1 MGADAMLRALSDDRW
16 RWIEQGRIEG
26 EERDRIS
33 SLRNAERR
41 GERRGEQRG
50 KQKGAREKALDAA
63 RKLLE
68 MKLLTHEQIAEAV
81 ELSLEEVEQLAAQQ

>member
-41 GERRGEQRG
+41 G
-50 KQKGAREKALDAA
+50 KREKALDAT

-68 MKLLTHEQIAEAV
+68 MNILTHEQIAEV
-81 ELSLEEVEQLAAQQ
+81 EGLSLEEVEQLAAQL